1 MGKLLTCCLYLFPT
15 QRTSAQNLYSLSN
28 ANKIREFA
36 RCPVLRNFIRLSLFF
51 VFLPAIATT
60 AVGQESIVAITHVN
74 VIDATGTPVQT
85 DMTVIVQGK
94 QLMQIGKS
102 DATPLPK
109 TATVVDGIE
118 KVLITGLWD
127 MHVPEIFGTWL

>member
-28 ANKIREFA
+28 ANKICEFA
-36 RCPVLRNFIRLSLFF
+36 RYPMLRNFIRLSLFF

-60 AVGQESIVAITHVN
+60 AGGQESIVAITHVN

-94 QLMQIGKS
+94 QIVQIGKR

-109 TATVVDGIE
+109 TAMVEDGRE
-118 KVLITGLWD
+118 KFPIPGLWD
-127 MHVPEIFGTWL
+127 MHVHEIFG